1 MDFTNK
7 VVIVTGA
14 SSGIGAASAILFA
27 KHGAKLTL
35 IGRDEQRLNNVA
47 EKCQE
52 ANGLTPLCLRLD
64 LTANGS
70 CAEVITKTVATYE
83 RIDVLVNC
91 AAKML
96 IGSLFDD
103 SMETFDEMLDINLRV
118 PYKLTHLALPYLVK
132 TKGNIV
138 NLHATK
144 YTKVVHGFL
153 PYTITKA
160 GLERFTRSAAV
171 ELSSEGVRMNAV
183 QPGLTKTNILA
194 NLAMEKDE
202 IEYAYGV
209 LANKMKVLD
218 PKEVA
223 KMVLFV
229 ASDVCPNLN
238 GADIGLTGGTSFL

>member
-1 MDFTNK
+1 MK
-7 VVIVTGA
+7 
-14 SSGIGAASAILFA
+14 
-27 KHGAKLTL
+27 
-35 IGRDEQRLNNVA
+35 
-47 EKCQE
+47 
-52 ANGLTPLCLRLD
+52 
-64 LTANGS
+64 
-70 CAEVITKTVATYE
+70 
-83 RIDVLVNC
+83 
-91 AAKML
+91 
-96 IGSLFDD
+96 
-103 SMETFDEMLDINLRV
+103 
-118 PYKLTHLALPYLVK
+118 LVK
-132 TKGNIV
+132 P
-138 NLHATK
+138 TK

-218 PKEVA
+218 PEEVA